1 MLIYKRKEHITKTQE
16 ATDMFKVYGAD
27 LTKAIA
33 EFDTINE
40 AMVYAKKGLRNNG
53 HGRSIK
59 DTQFKMWLYKTY
71 KRNGIVKV
79 VDLR

>member
-1 MLIYKRKEHITKTQE
+1 
-16 ATDMFKVYGAD
+16 MFKVYGSD

-33 EFDTINE
+33 EFDTVNE
-40 AMVYAKKGLRNNG
+40 AMEFAKKGLRNNG

-59 DTQFKMWLYKTY
+59 DTEFKMWLYKVY
-71 KRNGIVKV
+71 KRNGIVKI

>member
-1 MLIYKRKEHITKTQE
+1 
-16 ATDMFKVYGAD
+16 MFKVYGAD

-59 DTQFKMWLYKTY
+59 DNQFKMWLYKTY

>member
-1 MLIYKRKEHITKTQE
+1 MKRI
-16 ATDMFKVYGAD
+16 AVYGAD

-33 EFDTINE
+33 EFDTVNE

-53 HGRSIK
+53 QARTIRSTEYHK
-59 DTQFKMWLYKTY
+59 NLYKVRKY
-71 KRNGIVKV
+71 NGEIKI

>member
-1 MLIYKRKEHITKTQE
+1 
-16 ATDMFKVYGAD
+16 MFKVYGAD

-59 DTQFKMWLYKTY
+59 DTQFKKWLYKTY
-71 KRNGIVKV
+71 KRNGIVNV

>member
-1 MLIYKRKEHITKTQE
+1 
-16 ATDMFKVYGAD
+16 MFKVYGSD

-53 HGRSIK
+53 HGRKIK
-59 DTQFKMWLYKTY
+59 DTQFRKWLYSVHKF
-71 KRNGIVKV
+71 NGKVNV